1 MLFHEI
7 INKLGD
13 IVFYNLLSFIV
24 NFVLVGFLIYVL
36 VVLILFCACKIIE
49 LLTEISGM
57 FSYFKP
63 SNKRNLSDDSKS
75 SDDHSSDDA

>member
-13 IVFYNLLSFIV
+13 IVFYNLPCFIV

-57 FSYFKP
+57 FS
-63 SNKRNLSDDSKS
+63 
-75 SDDHSSDDA
+75 

>member
-13 IVFYNLLSFIV
+13 IVFYNLPCFIV

-57 FSYFKP
+57 FSYF
-63 SNKRNLSDDSKS
+63 NVS
-75 SDDHSSDDA
+75 STNYNSLKIW